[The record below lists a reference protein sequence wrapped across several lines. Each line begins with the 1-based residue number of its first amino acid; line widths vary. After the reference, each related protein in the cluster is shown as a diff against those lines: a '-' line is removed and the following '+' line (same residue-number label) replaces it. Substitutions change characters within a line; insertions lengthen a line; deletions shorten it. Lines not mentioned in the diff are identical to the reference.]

1 VTISTLN
8 TTTPGRV
15 LESIVAGINS
25 GDLESLMP
33 LYENEAAFATQPG
46 TLAQGPA
53 GVREALNGF
62 ISMKG
67 TLDIDVTG
75 LRVLEVDDLA
85 LVIGDWTFEGTG
97 PNGESVRLEER
108 SADVMRR
115 QADGTWR
122 FVIDNP
128 WGTADS

>member
-1 VTISTLN
+1 MTISTLN

-15 LESIVAGINS
+15 LESIVTGINS